1 MDDELLPGITVRRP
15 AVGDHPRV
23 HVALD
28 DWWGGFGGEDGLRQ
42 RRLLLPRL
50 WFEHFTDTSF
60 VAEAGRAPG
69 SGEAGRAPGSGEA
82 GAGDLAAFLVG
93 FHSPARADTAYIHFV
108 GVNPAH
114 RRVGLAGALYR
125 RFFDQARA
133 AGRTQVRCI
142 TTPGN
147 DLSVAFHTAMGF
159 EPTLQRDYDS
169 PGMDRITFSR
179 AL

>member
-1 MDDELLPGITVRRP
+1 MSDEPLPGIHLRRP
-15 AVGDHPRV
+15 TVEDHPRV
-23 HVALD
+23 HIVLD

-60 VAEAGRAPG
+60 VAEDDAAG
-69 SGEAGRAPGSGEA
+69 
-82 GAGDLAAFLVG
+82 LAAFLVG
-93 FHSPARADTAYIHFV
+93 FHSPAHPDTAYIHFV
-108 GVNPAH
+108 GVHPAH
-114 RRVGLAGALYR
+114 RRGGLAGALYG

-133 AGRTQVRCI
+133 AGRTRARCL

-147 DLSVAFHTAMGF
+147 DTSVAFHTAMGF
-159 EPTLQRDYDS
+159 ESVLQRDYDS